1 MWATCQL
8 LAEPRSPIT
17 IFRSDETVTVQVL
30 AITSDLFLQSRITEL
45 SKSLGASAKL
55 VTTEEDLLRQ
65 ANSNH
70 PNLVILD
77 LTASEYDPFSCAQRL
92 KIMPSPPKILA
103 IFPHIRTDL
112 KLKAEKVMIDYVV
125 PNSGFLKTL
134 KSVLEK
140 EVKGR

>member
-1 MWATCQL
+1 M
-8 LAEPRSPIT
+8 
-17 IFRSDETVTVQVL
+17 TVQVL

-77 LTASEYDPFSCAQRL
+77 LAASEYDSFSCAQKL
-92 KIMPSPPKILA
+92 KTMSSPPKILA

-112 KLKAEKVMIDYVV
+112 KLKAENMMIDYIV

-134 KSVLEK
+134 KNILET
-140 EVKGR
+140 EVRGK

>member
-1 MWATCQL
+1 MWAACQL

-17 IFRSDETVTVQVL
+17 IFRREGPMTVQVL

-65 ANSNH
+65 ANSSH

-77 LTASEYDPFSCAQRL
+77 LTASEYDPFSCAQKL
-92 KIMPSPPKILA
+92 KIMA
-103 IFPHIRTDL
+103 IFPHIRADL

>member
-1 MWATCQL
+1 M
-8 LAEPRSPIT
+8 
-17 IFRSDETVTVQVL
+17 TVQVL

-45 SKSLGASAKL
+45 AKSLGASAKL
-55 VTTEEDLLRQ
+55 VTSEEDLLRQ
-65 ANSNH
+65 ASLST

-77 LTASEYDPFSCAQRL
+77 LASSEYDPFSCAQKL
-92 KIMPSPPKILA
+92 KTMPSPPKILGT
-103 IFPHIRTDL
+103 FPHIRADL

-140 EVKGR
+140 EVEGK